1 MSNNGTDGRIRLGA
15 LEFDPDVRMTIVQGR
30 ETLLDS
36 RSSLVLKMLVE
47 RHGRRVSK
55 DELLRGAWPRQ
66 TVHENSLA
74 KAISRLRP
82 AIRGSGLEIAAAY
95 GTGYVLRPLTCGAT
109 DEPVEGPSVETKPL
123 ASNAFPAGLSSRTLI
138 ALFAVLLLVA
148 GAVYV
153 AGRSA
158 PGPILGDNE
167 PITHDSP
174 DAVATILWV
183 DDHPSNNSDEIAV
196 LKKHHIAVHLT
207 QSTDDALKLLAM
219 NSYRLV
225 ISDLGRGEDRLAG
238 LRMIQAMKNRA
249 IKVPVLIYTV
259 RPRDRVRQEAQR
271 RLVWQAGAADVAVTP
286 DEVEAKA
293 LARLVPAD

>member
-95 GTGYVLRPLTCGAT
+95 GTGYVLRPLPCGAT

-123 ASNAFPAGLSSRTLI
+123 ASNAFPADLSSRTLI
-138 ALFAVLLLVA
+138 ALFAVHWARGFSVSQGGYEFVLLLGVVLFA
-148 GAVYV
+148 IAIRGGGPY
-153 AGRSA
+153 SA
-158 PGPILGDNE
+158 DN
-167 PITHDSP
+167 
-174 DAVATILWV
+174 
-183 DDHPSNNSDEIAV
+183 
-196 LKKHHIAVHLT
+196 
-207 QSTDDALKLLAM
+207 
-219 NSYRLV
+219 
-225 ISDLGRGEDRLAG
+225 
-238 LRMIQAMKNRA
+238 A
-249 IKVPVLIYTV
+249 IGKEL
-259 RPRDRVRQEAQR
+259 
-271 RLVWQAGAADVAVTP
+271 
-286 DEVEAKA
+286 
-293 LARLVPAD
+293 